1 MKAIVESDGTK
12 GVKLK
17 SYCKK
22 HTEKGDIDD
31 DGKVEVKK
39 ETESQA
45 SRTQHE
51 IEIATSIPEES
62 KDNHENDFWKYIDIN
77 KVQQEIAKMSQNQPQ
92 IKNFNFIDFVLQYW
106 KLKRTS
112 NYGASLIKLTSSA
125 QFEEQQQQQRT
136 DILRLRVDLERIRN
150 LSYMICRREKV
161 KRNWLSAHQ
170 SSVEQA
176 LTHFTGINTN
186 SETTS
191 RSVQLSE
198 ESSKLVRDIVN
209 SSVIY
214 NYNETE
220 DKTRINCILKTLKRL
235 SKIEQIQKHKPN
247 PYAKFYISHVK
258 RKQENESLVS
268 QTINGV
274 STMTNASNNSLNGA
288 LVKTKLEK
296 PLNGLSSPTHQI
308 KLNSLP
314 VNGIYNKS
322 ESEKKSPLNYRQSPR
337 SLLKPKTT
345 SPTNVINC
353 HKEEKCSTPVPVLTR
368 SNLSGYKIPKK
379 KQEQNS
385 NISKFESEIDESIE
399 KFRRRLEPELYTN
412 IRSPNKNSQ
421 KISCNQ
427 TTQLYN
433 SSADDFNYYNS
444 HSQRGQYMT
453 RGKNNRFFNRNNSQ
467 QSLLRNISTRA
478 QHGIDEAALVA
489 SAANDIDMRRHH
501 SSGFRPP
508 LIH

>member
-1 MKAIVESDGTK
+1 MLF
-12 GVKLK
+12 LK
-17 SYCKK
+17 
-22 HTEKGDIDD
+22 
-31 DGKVEVKK
+31 
-39 ETESQA
+39 
-45 SRTQHE
+45 
-51 IEIATSIPEES
+51 ES
-62 KDNHENDFWKYIDIN
+62 KLN
-77 KVQQEIAKMSQNQPQ
+77 KSI
-92 IKNFNFIDFVLQYW
+92 FVC
-106 KLKRTS
+106 
-112 NYGASLIKLTSSA
+112 I
-125 QFEEQQQQQRT
+125 
-136 DILRLRVDLERIRN
+136 I
-150 LSYMICRREKV
+150 
-161 KRNWLSAHQ
+161 
-170 SSVEQA
+170 
-176 LTHFTGINTN
+176 GINTN

-385 NISKFESEIDESIE
+385 NISKFESGIQS
-399 KFRRRLEPELYTN
+399 F
-412 IRSPNKNSQ
+412 
-421 KISCNQ
+421 
-427 TTQLYN
+427 YN
-433 SSADDFNYYNS
+433 FIN
-444 HSQRGQYMT
+444 HFI
-453 RGKNNRFFNRNNSQ
+453 K
-467 QSLLRNISTRA
+467 
-478 QHGIDEAALVA
+478 
-489 SAANDIDMRRHH
+489 
-501 SSGFRPP
+501 
-508 LIH
+508 